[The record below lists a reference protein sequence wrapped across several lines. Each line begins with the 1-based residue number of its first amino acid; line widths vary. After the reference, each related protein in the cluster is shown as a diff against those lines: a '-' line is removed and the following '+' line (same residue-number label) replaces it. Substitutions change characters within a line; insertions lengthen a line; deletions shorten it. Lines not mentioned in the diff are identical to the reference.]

1 MARPR
6 PPPIFLG
13 RNNLAGYVDT
23 VISAAEVSGWK
34 PSWQIYDHA
43 ARVIASPAGEAAL
56 IGVHAFDRHG
66 AKSAG

>member
-1 MARPR
+1 M
-6 PPPIFLG
+6 
-13 RNNLAGYVDT
+13 
-23 VISAAEVSGWK
+23 SSWK

-43 ARVIASPAGEAAL
+43 ARIIASPAGEAAL